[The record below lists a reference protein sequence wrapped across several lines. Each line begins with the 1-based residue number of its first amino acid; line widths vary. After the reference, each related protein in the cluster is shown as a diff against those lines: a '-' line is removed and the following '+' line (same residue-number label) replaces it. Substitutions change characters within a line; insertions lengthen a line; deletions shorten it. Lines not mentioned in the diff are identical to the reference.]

1 METYPGKGMILLQA
15 FIEAIIAYQM
25 KRLNDIHSLQDI
37 IIHFMS
43 KKQVC
48 EPQSLKWEFT

>member
-15 FIEAIIAYQM
+15 FIEAIIAYKM

-43 KKQVC
+43 KK
-48 EPQSLKWEFT
+48 SM